1 MTRGRTFVA
10 AIAAV
15 ALSFGAGVAAH
26 EIPRDVTVHAFLK
39 PEGQQL
45 RLLLRVPLAAMR
57 DMQLPEVDGLL
68 DVERAQPDLI
78 EGVGRWIL
86 PSLSIREDGAP
97 VGVATVSAIRV
108 SLPSDRSFESYDAA
122 LAHVTA
128 RSPELDLK
136 IPWNQAMLD
145 VLVEYRIQSDRSRFS
160 IRPGVER
167 LGVSVLTV
175 LRLVT
180 PDGVR
185 AFEFHGDPGM
195 VKLDPRWHQAA
206 FHFVKLGFLHILD
219 GIDHLLFLVCLVIPF
234 RRLRPL
240 VLVVTAF
247 TAAHSLTLI
256 SSALGLAPSGLW
268 FPPLIETL
276 IAASIVYL
284 ALENIVRDTSTAPR
298 WVIAFAFGLVHGF
311 GFSFALRETLQFAGS
326 HLLTSLV
333 SFNIGVEIGQVL
345 VLLVLVPVLNLVFR
359 HVVAERM
366 GIIVLSALVAHT
378 AWHWMTERWDALRQ
392 YSLPG
397 LGTTPLLL
405 GVRVAL
411 AMVLV
416 AAAVWFLR
424 RRLPIP
430 FNDSHFPRTGGQEI
444 RRTKLF

>member
-1 MTRGRTFVA
+1 MTRGRAFVVS
-10 AIAAV
+10 IAVV
-15 ALSFGAGVAAH
+15 ALSFGAAVAAH

-39 PEGQQL
+39 PQGQQL

-57 DMQLPEVDGLL
+57 DIQFPEVDGLL
-68 DVERAQPDLI
+68 DVERAQPDLL

-97 VGVATVSAIRV
+97 VGVATVSALRV
-108 SLPSDRSFESYDAA
+108 SFPSDRSFESYDAA

-145 VLVEYRIQSDRSRFS
+145 VLVEYRIHSDRSRFS
-160 IRPGVER
+160 IRPGFER

-206 FHFVKLGFLHILD
+206 FQFVKLGFLHILD

-256 SSALGLAPSGLW
+256 LSALGLAPNGLW

-284 ALENIVRDTSTAPR
+284 ALENIVRDTSAAPR

-311 GFSFALRETLQFAGS
+311 GFSFALRETMQFAGS
-326 HLLTSLV
+326 HLLTSLL

-378 AWHWMTERWDALRQ
+378 AWHWMTERWDTLRQ
-392 YSLPG
+392 YSLPA
-397 LGTTPLLL
+397 LGATPLLMS
-405 GVRVAL
+405 VRVAL
-411 AMVLV
+411 AIVVV
-416 AAAVWFLR
+416 AAFFWFLR
-424 RRLPIP
+424 RRPLAL
-430 FNDSHFPRTGGQEI
+430 NTRPRDQE
-444 RRTKLF
+444 TKTF